1 MSLTLKNLGREG
13 RHTLLL
19 ALPMMAGQVSQM
31 LMGVTDTV
39 MVGRVGVIP
48 LAAASFA
55 GAILLVLFIA
65 GLGFQIPISIFASQA
80 HGREDRRE
88 AGEVLRHGLSIGLV
102 SGLGVALSGMVLSLF
117 LDRFGQEPGVVREA
131 TPYFQIVA
139 WSLLPAMLEQ
149 GCKQFSEALGRPW
162 LPMSVM
168 LSAVGLNI
176 FLNWV
181 LIYGNLGAPAMGLT
195 GAGWATLVSRVVSV
209 VVMFVC
215 IVRSGHYR
223 PSLPQKWL
231 AALDFSRIWQMAK
244 LGGPLSL
251 TLMLEVAAFGV
262 AAIMMGWISA
272 KSLAAHQIAMNCAAT
287 TFMFPLG
294 LSFAARIRVGHAVGS
309 KEWARLA
316 PIGFS
321 AMGLGLLIMI
331 TFSVFLIL
339 FNETVAG
346 WFVKD
351 RELVM
356 LAASLMVIAGFF
368 QIFDGLQVIAGGSL
382 NGLADV
388 KVPAFFAL
396 ISYWGVT
403 LPLAYHLGF
412 RLGWREAGIWWAM
425 AVGLALA
432 ATCGVTRFWLLTRK
446 AGRNG

>member
-1 MSLTLKNLGREG
+1 MNLSLKSLSREA
-13 RHTLLL
+13 RQTLLL

-31 LMGVTDTV
+31 LMGVADTV
-39 MVGRVGVIP
+39 MVGRVGVLP

-55 GAILLVLFIA
+55 GAILVVLFIV

-80 HGREDRRE
+80 HGRADHRE
-88 AGEVLRHGLSIGLV
+88 AGEVWRHGLAIGV
-102 SGLGVALSGMVLSLF
+102 ISGLGVAVAGTILSFF
-117 LDRFGQEPGVVREA
+117 LDRFGQEPGVVLEA

-162 LPMSVM
+162 LPMKVM
-168 LSAVGLNI
+168 LSAVALNV

-195 GAGWATLVSRVVSV
+195 GAGWATLIARVVSV
-209 VVMFVC
+209 AVMFLC
-215 IVRSGHYR
+215 LLQSAPYR
-223 PSLPQKWL
+223 PSLPEKWL
-231 AALDFSRIWQMAK
+231 AALDFSRLWQMTK
-244 LGGPLSL
+244 LGGPLAL
-251 TLMLEVAAFGV
+251 TLLLEVASFGV

-309 KEWARLA
+309 KEWTRLA

-321 AMGLGLLIMI
+321 AMGLGLLIMT
-331 TFSVFLIL
+331 TFSVFLIA

-346 WFVKD
+346 WFVQD
-351 RELVM
+351 RELIL

-368 QIFDGLQVIAGGSL
+368 QVFDGLQVIAGGSL

-388 KVPAFFAL
+388 KMPTFFAL
-396 ISYWGVT
+396 IAYWGVT
-403 LPLAYHLGF
+403 LPLAYHLAF
-412 RLGWREAGIWWAM
+412 RLGWREQGIWWAM

-446 AGRNG
+446 AQRHD